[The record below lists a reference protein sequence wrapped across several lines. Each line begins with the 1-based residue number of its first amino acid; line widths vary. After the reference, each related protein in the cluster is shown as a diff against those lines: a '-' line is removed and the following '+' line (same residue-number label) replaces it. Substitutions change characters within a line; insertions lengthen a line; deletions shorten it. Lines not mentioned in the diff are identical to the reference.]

1 MPRLE
6 VRLFAVL
13 RERAGRDSIVLDDVP
28 DGATIEDLKTLVAE
42 RFPELGDLRSVAGV
56 VGTTYARPDTVLA
69 EGDEVSFL
77 PPVSGGAPDP
87 EEPSVCADVERGGFE
102 LSSEPLDPAVLQA
115 RVAHPSCG
123 AIVVFTGTT
132 RETNRGQDV
141 ARLDYEAFEAMGG
154 PEMRRIFD
162 DCLALHGPTSAS
174 TSGPTSA
181 STPGAA
187 ADVSLDRTLRML
199 CAHRT
204 GVVGVGDPSVVVAV
218 ASPHRNAAFDAA
230 RYLIDA
236 LKERLPVWKKEIYR
250 DGHHWIGDRS

>member
-1 MPRLE
+1 MYRLE

-87 EEPSVCADVERGGFE
+87 EEPVAGADIERGVFE

-162 DCLALHGPTSAS
+162 DCLALHGPASAS
-174 TSGPTSA
+174 TSG
-181 STPGAA
+181 AA
-187 ADVSLDRTLRML
+187 ADESLDRTLRML

-218 ASPHRNAAFDAA
+218 ASPHRNAAFEAA

-236 LKERLPVWKKEIYR
+236 LKERLPVWKKEVYR

>member
-28 DGATIEDLKTLVAE
+28 EGATIEDLKALVAA
-42 RFPELGDLRSVAGV
+42 RHPELGDLRSVAGV
-56 VGTTYARPDTVLA
+56 VGTTYARPDTVVA
-69 EGDEVSFL
+69 EGETVSFL
-77 PPVSGGAPDP
+77 PPVSGGAPGADGAGDP
-87 EEPSVCADVERGGFE
+87 EPLERGVFE
-102 LSSEPLDPAVLQA
+102 LSSAPLDPADLQR
-115 RVAHPSCG
+115 RVGHPSCG

-141 ARLDYEAFEAMGG
+141 ARLDYEAFEEMGG
-154 PEMRRIFD
+154 PEMRRIFA
-162 DCLALHGPTSAS
+162 DCLALHGPPS
-174 TSGPTSA
+174 T
-181 STPGAA
+181 AA
-187 ADVSLDRTLRML
+187 GDAPLDRTLRML

-218 ASPHRNAAFDAA
+218 ASPHRDAAFLAA
-230 RYLIDA
+230 RFLIDA
-236 LKERLPVWKKEIYR
+236 LKERLPVWKKEVYR